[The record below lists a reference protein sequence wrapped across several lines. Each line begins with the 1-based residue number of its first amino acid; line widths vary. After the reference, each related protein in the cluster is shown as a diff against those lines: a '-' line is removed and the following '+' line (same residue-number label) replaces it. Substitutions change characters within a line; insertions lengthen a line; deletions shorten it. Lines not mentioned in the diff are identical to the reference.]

1 MVAVVT
7 AERSEGAAGPG
18 GVRLGCAQM
27 PSWPRG
33 SVCMSDGV
41 CGGPGGDWA
50 GVEGG
55 APEAWLWA
63 EMALGI
69 GLGLLV
75 CPSEP
80 VIHALGRGA
89 NQLSRGT
96 MPWRQMGVGELPG
109 AEASGHCVCCKLSPS
124 PALSQPG
131 PNAFSF
137 LETKMRRTVG
147 AVLVQGPQRL
157 APGTALPP
165 H

>member
-1 MVAVVT
+1 MECVA
-7 AERSEGAAGPG
+7 
-18 GVRLGCAQM
+18 AQVGTGR
-27 PSWPRG
+27 W
-33 SVCMSDGV
+33 
-41 CGGPGGDWA
+41 GGD
-50 GVEGG
+50 
-55 APEAWLWA
+55 PEAWLRA

-69 GLGLLV
+69 SLGLPV

-96 MPWRQMGVGELPG
+96 MPWRQMGMGELPG
-109 AEASGHCVCCKLSPS
+109 AEASGHCVCCKPSPS

-137 LETKMRRTVG
+137 LGTKMRRTVG
-147 AVLVQGPQRL
+147 AMLVQDPQRL
-157 APGTALPP
+157 APYRALPP